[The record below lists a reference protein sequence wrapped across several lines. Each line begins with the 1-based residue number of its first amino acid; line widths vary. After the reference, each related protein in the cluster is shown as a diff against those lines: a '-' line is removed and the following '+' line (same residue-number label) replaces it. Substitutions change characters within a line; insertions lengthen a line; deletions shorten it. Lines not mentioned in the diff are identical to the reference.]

1 MLDLKMKIFIIF
13 HQKKIGNRKKGG
25 ANMTKHIF
33 NPDLFLTRIIMI
45 VTNTT
50 ETRRSSL
57 PADRAK
63 LPYGGIGSTSIRF
76 RKLPTISMSTAV
88 NMNKQV
94 SGFGCQEDTGNR

>member
-1 MLDLKMKIFIIF
+1 
-13 HQKKIGNRKKGG
+13 
-25 ANMTKHIF
+25 MTKHIF
-33 NPDLFLTRIIMI
+33 IFLTRIIMI

-63 LPYGGIGSTSIRF
+63 LPYGGIGSTSIQS

-88 NMNKQV
+88 AMNK
-94 SGFGCQEDTGNR
+94 